1 MCQPGTSSEDIMG
14 TSAAHDVRVIV
25 VFPQFV
31 NVEQIERVRRTY
43 DPLEKGVPPH
53 ITLVFPFAGAQGL
66 AELREHVGAV
76 VAGMRPF
83 PIELR
88 EITGHE
94 GEYLFLNVK
103 RGNDELI
110 ALHDQLYT
118 GPLAEHRSWRHTY
131 LPHLTVGRV
140 ADPAAFARAVREL
153 RTVEEVFVA
162 EVREVVI
169 YCVGADGA
177 REVEATLALGPA

>member
-1 MCQPGTSSEDIMG
+1 MSMEKSTAQDL
-14 TSAAHDVRVIV
+14 RVVV
-25 VFPQFV
+25 VFPRFV
-31 NVEQIERVRRTY
+31 NMEGIERVRRTY
-43 DPLEKGVPPH
+43 DPLAEGVPPH
-53 ITLVFPFAGAQGL
+53 ITLVFPFASALALEELVAHARAAVGGL
-66 AELREHVGAV
+66 
-76 VAGMRPF
+76 RPF

-103 RGNDELI
+103 RGNDTLI
-110 ALHDQLYT
+110 ALHDRLYT

-153 RTVEEVFVA
+153 RTVGEVFAA
-162 EVREVVI
+162 EVREVAI
-169 YCVGADGA
+169 YCVGTDGA
-177 REVEATLALGPA
+177 RAVEATVALGGE